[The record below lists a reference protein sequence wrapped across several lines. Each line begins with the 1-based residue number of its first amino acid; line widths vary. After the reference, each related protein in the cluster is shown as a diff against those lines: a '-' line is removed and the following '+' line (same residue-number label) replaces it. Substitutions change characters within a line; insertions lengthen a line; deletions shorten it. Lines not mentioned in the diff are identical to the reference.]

1 MQKTK
6 TFRISI
12 ILTLLLFGM
21 TYATTPFLCNSKLL
35 NNNLYSEVAY
45 FSKYSINNAIS
56 FSLLAILASFFFVAV
71 IYAINKVFPEARLG
85 SFISNEYKEIVKS
98 ILIIIIIYGSL
109 AFFSGIAVSLTG
121 ASAGTFSTNLGNLL
135 YNSEVYLCG
144 TNNILTTG
152 TENLISVALADGL
165 LKTLTIS
172 WGGLPIPPVPI
183 PGFGA
188 FLPVVKSGVQFNIL
202 TNNIFQTDF
211 VSGTQFVTS
220 VMNDIFNNVIFPA
233 VNLITVQISI
243 LPLFEIIGLWILIPI
258 GLIFRALP
266 FIRGTGGTL
275 IALGIGIAI
284 IWPATLV
291 LFNIPVSNFFY
302 GYLSVHGETPTSS
315 CASLGLLST
324 ICSGLS
330 EYSYYSP
337 SIALASAGV
346 SSIAPFS
353 IALSSLSSIYPG
365 LNYIL
370 QNTLYI
376 ILQVF
381 ILFIFDL
388 IIAYTITENIAK
400 TLGGSLDLSLTN
412 KLKLF

>member
-1 MQKTK
+1 MQKMK
-6 TFRISI
+6 TFRISVL
-12 ILTLLLFGM
+12 LTLLLFGIS
-21 TYATTPFLCNSKLL
+21 YAAPVLCNSNLL
-35 NNNLYSEVAY
+35 NTNLYSEIAY
-45 FSKYSINNAIS
+45 FSNYSINVAIS
-56 FSLLAILASFFFVAV
+56 FSLFAILTSFFFIAV
-71 IYAINKVFPEARLG
+71 IYIINKVFPEARLG
-85 SFISNEYKEIVKS
+85 SFINNEYKEIVKS

-109 AFFSGIAVSLTG
+109 AFFSGVAVSLTG
-121 ASAGTFSTNLGNLL
+121 ASVGTFSTSLGNLL

-165 LKTLTIS
+165 LKGLTIS
-172 WGGLPIPPVPI
+172 WGGLPIPPVPL
-183 PGFGA
+183 PGIGA
-188 FLPVVKSGVQFNIL
+188 FLPVVKSGVEFNLL

-243 LPLFEIIGLWILIPI
+243 LPIFEIIGLWFLIPL

-266 FIRGTGGTL
+266 FIRGIGGTL

-302 GYLSVHGETPTSS
+302 GYLSLHGETPTSACS
-315 CASLGLLST
+315 SLGLLST

-330 EYSYYSP
+330 EYSYFSP
-337 SIALASAGV
+337 SIALTSSAV
-346 SSIAPFS
+346 SSITPFS

-412 KLKLF
+412 RLKLF